1 MALSHEA
8 QPDIYGRPG
17 FEFNDPIMVP
27 FQMSL
32 NSPLATGWPSFTSC
46 APSLR
51 LHPCTAMILD
61 DVRTMVE
68 AVLALPPHASSA
80 QLQQASSVAS
90 WVYGRIGE
98 LPDNVPM
105 YQIPQTRGSPAEAS
119 SSDTSSPPNTT
130 DNSKPSPSNEGSSKF
145 RSPQSANARRVSVA
159 TSSVKMQGSSPAKT
173 EPIDRGSPPTEIP
186 DPVYRMVRMVAT
198 IYCRAILSRAPTSMV
213 CSAGELLQIWG
224 LSWRIPMASRSSILG
239 IYLWTM
245 LSIAPSCHSAAPARF
260 IKTLFVN
267 GFLTAAVENW
277 HVAIG
282 MADSA
287 LKLQRWLKGSTTSKS
302 LVFGGERAI
311 EKHGFA
317 VKEVLQN
324 ISTVHRGNDAQDE
337 NEDHDVDM

>member
-1 MALSHEA
+1 MALSHES
-8 QPDIYGRPG
+8 QPDIYGHPG
-17 FEFNDPIMVP
+17 FEYTDPIMVP

-32 NSPLATGWPSFTSC
+32 NSPLTTGWPSFTSC
-46 APSLR
+46 ASSLL
-51 LHPCTAMILD
+51 LHPCAAMILD
-61 DVRTMVE
+61 DVRTMIE
-68 AVLALPPHASSA
+68 TILALPPDASTE

-98 LPDNVPM
+98 LPENVPR
-105 YQIPQTRGSPAEAS
+105 YQVRQPKTPTEAS
-119 SSDTSSPPNTT
+119 SSDTSSPPNSTESA
-130 DNSKPSPSNEGSSKF
+130 NKPPNEKSSKF
-145 RSPQSANARRVSVA
+145 KSPQVTIARRVSVA
-159 TSSVKMQGSSPAKT
+159 PSNKTQGLSPAKT
-173 EPIDRGSPPTEIP
+173 ETIDRGSPPTDIP

-224 LSWRIPMASRSSILG
+224 LSWRIPMASRTTILG

-260 IKTLFVN
+260 IKTLLVN

-277 HVAIG
+277 HVAMA

-287 LKLQRWLKGSTTSKS
+287 LKLQRWLKGSVTSKS
-302 LVFGGERAI
+302 LVTGGEGAV
-311 EKHGFA
+311 EKYGFA

-324 ISTVHRGNDAQDE
+324 ISTVHKGNRSQDDE
-337 NEDHDVDM
+337 EEEDED